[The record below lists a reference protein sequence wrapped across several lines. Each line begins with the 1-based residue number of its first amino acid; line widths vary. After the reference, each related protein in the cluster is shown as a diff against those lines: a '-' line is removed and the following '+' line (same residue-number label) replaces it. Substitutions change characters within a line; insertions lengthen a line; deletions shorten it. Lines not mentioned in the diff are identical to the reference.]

1 MNQNEPF
8 YGLTPFRQILWSSAF
23 RRLRLN
29 RSAQSP
35 KPRLNHTQSNRIKP
49 NQTKSNDFFS
59 CANTINSPQ
68 PVATQVHLLWI
79 SAFCLLPSAFCFVLG
94 SAMW

>member
-49 NQTKSNDFFS
+49 NQTKKFAVGDGHR
-59 CANTINSPQ
+59 P
-68 PVATQVHLLWI
+68 PGMDATGAA
-79 SAFCLLPSAFCFVLG
+79 SG
-94 SAMW
+94 SACVPRAVPGVAPGTCG